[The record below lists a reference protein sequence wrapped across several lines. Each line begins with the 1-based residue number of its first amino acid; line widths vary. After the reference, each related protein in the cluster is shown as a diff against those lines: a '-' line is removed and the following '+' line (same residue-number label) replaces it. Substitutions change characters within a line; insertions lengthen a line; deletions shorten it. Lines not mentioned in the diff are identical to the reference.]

1 MSFEPPM
8 HTPQHDMMG
17 MPDKPTRDMA
27 MLAHLASFVGFVF
40 PFGNVL
46 GPLVLWLAKR
56 DESPFIAEHARRQ
69 LNLQITLSLAAFA
82 SMILMFLLI
91 GFLTILV
98 VAAAG
103 VYFPIMAAMAAQRGE
118 MYEFPYTLD
127 LVK

>member
-8 HTPQHDMMG
+8 HPPQHDMMG

-27 MLAHLASFVGFVF
+27 MLAHLASFAGFIF

-103 VYFPIMAAMAAQRGE
+103 VYFPIMAAMAAQKGE

-127 LVK
+127 LIK